1 MITKL
6 LNYFGSDGL
15 LHILCSL
22 VLCALLSAF
31 LPVWAAAGITLAVGI
46 GKELIYDKWLSKG
59 TPQWK
64 DIVADVVGIAAGI
77 VIAVLYIY
85 C

>member
-1 MITKL
+1 MITKI

-46 GKELIYDKWLSKG
+46 AKELIYDLLLHKG
-59 TPQWK
+59 SPQWK
-64 DIVADVVGIAAGI
+64 DIFADIAGIAAAA